1 METHKVSVENI
12 MDLEVDDGPS
22 VLLRWGLA
30 SGRISSEVLD
40 TLQLKMV
47 IVSICSSAAISVA
60 APTNFLAQ

>member
-1 METHKVSVENI
+1 METHKVRVENI

-22 VLLRWGLA
+22 VLLRRGLA

-40 TLQLKMV
+40 TPQLKMV
-47 IVSICSSAAISVA
+47 IVSICSPTAISVA